1 MQHLKLSDEIV
12 LAAGELNPLI
22 PHPIEMIVGS
32 IAFLLLLAVMKR
44 KVVPMFEKAYAAR
57 TEAIEGG
64 IERAEKAQ
72 LEAQRALLQ
81 YNEQLSSAQGEAAKL
96 REDARIQGAAILEE
110 LRTKAQEEAARIT
123 AAASASIEA
132 ERQQAITSLR
142 NEVGALA
149 VELASK
155 IVGEALDDQARQS
168 RIVDRFIEDLEK
180 SKSPVKKKLEKEE
193 NENPSRRKQP
203 SITCDCTRQAR
214 CCRQGRNSG

>member
-1 MQHLKLSDEIV
+1 MQRINIL
-12 LAAGELNPLI
+12 AGEGSLNPLI
-22 PHPIEMIVGS
+22 PHTAEIVVGF
-32 IAFLLLLAVMKR
+32 IAFTLLFLVLKS

-72 LEAQRALLQ
+72 LEAQRALVQ
-81 YNEQLSSAQGEAAKL
+81 YNEQLSSAHGEASKL

-123 AAASASIEA
+123 AAAHASIEA
-132 ERQQAITSLR
+132 ERQQAVTSLR

-180 SKSPVKKKLEKEE
+180 SKK
-193 NENPSRRKQP
+193 
-203 SITCDCTRQAR
+203 
-214 CCRQGRNSG
+214 